1 MRFCI
6 ASCVIVG
13 SILGMTALATD
24 SVTTDPVPN
33 DQQDMIDNARQAYV
47 ASVAMYDV
55 GAGGVTLESV
65 YLWSKRWAETE
76 ADGALLKVRE
86 KSYLEHRERMS
97 LLKDKMEAKHKAAAG
112 GEVDK
117 YFSSI
122 YYLAEA
128 ESLLRKCVNR
138 DNQMDGFHVIQPAP
152 K

>member
-1 MRFCI
+1 
-6 ASCVIVG
+6 
-13 SILGMTALATD
+13 
-24 SVTTDPVPN
+24 
-33 DQQDMIDNARQAYV
+33 MIDNARQAYV

-65 YLWSKRWAETE
+65 YLWSKRWAEAE

-97 LLKDKMEAKHKAAAG
+97 LLKNKVEAKHKAAAAG
-112 GEVDK
+112 GEQDK
-117 YFSSI
+117 YIASL

-128 ESLLRKCVNR
+128 ESLLRKCVKR